1 MNEREQLQSYLDG
14 DPSLCEAVEG
24 DAGLLRLAL
33 EHRRLETALR
43 VLHEGD
49 LARERRVRAILAD
62 VQGEQAD
69 RSVTRVQE
77 SLRPRRSRW
86 WSLALAAGLVL
97 VAGLG
102 VWRLASP
109 VRVAVRTGDVL
120 VLRAGE
126 TGRYV
131 IDDGSRLD
139 LAGPADLIVGRT
151 LRLRE
156 GRLTVAAAKRPPGDP
171 LVVLG
176 PHARGEVLGT
186 KFVMDAAPA
195 GTRLD
200 VREGRVRFIP
210 NGAAA
215 QLIGGGGAAEGRVA
229 ARDPIHQPFASDS
242 PWNTSLG
249 RDARYAPVPT
259 LNLAAGVHIETREW
273 AIPIYV
279 AAPTDP
285 VRQLYF
291 RSNGQRAGEVRI
303 DPAVPDFDGDH
314 NTYLALVDERLER
327 VWEFSGPQRDP
338 GGDFRGGDI
347 GVSELAGSGWGTA
360 GPSHSGASLL
370 GGLIRRGELRR
381 GVPHALA
388 VLVPAHAINRENRP
402 FEWPATHALSSGHRY
417 GTNGNLR
424 LGSLLALPPDADLSA
439 LSGPALLLAEALRD
453 YGAYVVGTFN
463 AGGKDLVLLADRAC
477 DPEVT
482 PDLMAALRPVAAHL
496 QRVENNT
503 AQTPGG
509 GGIPRRPPAPPV
521 VTLAAEPAL

>member
-1 MNEREQLQSYLDG
+1 MSERELLQSYIDG
-14 DPSLCEAVEG
+14 DPAAREAVEG

-33 EHRRLETALR
+33 EHRRLEAALR
-43 VLHEGD
+43 VLHESE
-49 LARERRVRAILAD
+49 LARERRVCAILAD
-62 VQGEQAD
+62 VQGERAE

-77 SLRPRRSRW
+77 SLRPRRFRW
-86 WSLALAAGLVL
+86 WSLALAASVAL

-102 VWRLASP
+102 LWRLGVP
-109 VRVAVRTGDVL
+109 ERVAVRTGDVL
-120 VLRAGE
+120 VLREGE
-126 TGRYV
+126 TGRYRM
-131 IDDGSRLD
+131 DDGSTFD
-139 LAGPADLIVGRT
+139 LVGPADLIVGRT

-156 GRLTVAAAKRPPGDP
+156 GRITVAAAKRPAGDP

-176 PHARGEVLGT
+176 PHARSEVLGT
-186 KFVMDAAPA
+186 KFVMEATPR

-200 VREGRVRFIP
+200 VSEGRVRFIP

-215 QLIGGGGAAEGRVA
+215 QLVGGGGGAEGRVA
-229 ARDPIHQPFASDS
+229 ARDPVHQPFASDS
-242 PWNTSLG
+242 PWNTALG

-279 AAPTDP
+279 AAPADP
-285 VRQLYF
+285 VRQLFF
-291 RSNGQRAGEVRI
+291 RSNGERAGEVRV
-303 DPAVPDFDGDH
+303 DPATPAFDGDH

-327 VWEFSGPQRDP
+327 VWELSGPQRDP
-338 GGDFRGGDI
+338 AGDYRGGDI

-370 GGLIRRGELRR
+370 GGLIRRGELMR

-388 VLVPAHAINRENRP
+388 VLVPAHAINREGQP
-402 FEWPATHALSSGHRY
+402 YEWPATHALSSSHRY

-424 LGSLLALPPDADLSA
+424 LGSLLALPADADLA
-439 LSGPALLLAEALRD
+439 PLSGPALLLAEALRD

-463 AGGKDLVLLADRAC
+463 AGGKDVVILADRAC
-477 DPEVT
+477 NPEVT
-482 PDLMAALRPVAAHL
+482 PELMAALGPVVAQL

-503 AQTPGG
+503 AETPGG
-509 GGIPRRPPAPPV
+509 GGARRRLAAPPV
-521 VTLAAEPAL
+521 VRLE